1 MSDFLGG
8 LMTRRMAVLAVI
20 CVSQTAGLTV
30 IAITV
35 ALAGEAAPDAA
46 FIPYA
51 ALAGLAG
58 VCGLAAFYSGLA
70 AGKMSVVAP
79 ISSMAVLVPVIVGIA
94 TGDRPSGVQ
103 AVGAVLGI
111 TGILLASRESADEA
125 SGDSRIATGVGLA
138 LLSGLGFGFFF
149 VLMDV
154 AADHDP
160 LWANLVNRGT
170 SLSLAVIGVLL
181 FRPGFAGVSRSIVP
195 TLIAIGVLEMTA
207 NVAFAFAATEGL
219 LSLTSVLA
227 SLYPVVVVVLAWLVL
242 HERLQPSQKVGVV
255 AALVGVALIA
265 GG

>member
-1 MSDFLGG
+1 VSDFLGG

-20 CVSQTAGLTV
+20 AISQSAGLTV

-35 ALAGEAAPDAA
+35 AVAGEPAPDAA

-51 ALAGLAG
+51 AAAGLAG
-58 VCGLAAFYSGLA
+58 ACGLVAFYSGLA

-79 ISSMAVLVPVIVGIA
+79 ISSMAVLVPVVVGIA
-94 TGDRPSGVQ
+94 TGDRPSAVQ
-103 AVGAVLGI
+103 AVGAAVGI
-111 TGILLASRESADEA
+111 AGIALASREAADEA
-125 SGDSRIATGVGLA
+125 HRDRRVATGVGLA
-138 LLSGLGFGFFF
+138 LISGLGFGAFF
-149 VLMDV
+149 VAMDV

-170 SLSLAVIGVLL
+170 SLSLVLL
-181 FRPGFAGVSRSIVP
+181 AVLAFRPTFGGLGPRGLP
-195 TLIAIGVLEMTA
+195 TLVTLGVLEMGA
-207 NVAFAFAATEGL
+207 NVGFAFAAREGL
-219 LSLTSVLA
+219 LSLTSVLS

-242 HERLQPSQKVGVV
+242 HERLQQSQKAGVA